1 MAVRAVVVI
10 IAPEGGKEEAA
21 ILLDAFQAIFLA
33 LSWGERIDARKRIDP
48 LIDAALA
55 QEEEVR
61 GEAD

>member
-10 IAPEGGKEEAA
+10 ITPAGGKEDAA
-21 ILLDAFQAIFLA
+21 LLLDAFQAIFLA
-33 LSWGERIDARKRIDP
+33 LPWGERIDARKRIDL

>member
-10 IAPEGGKEEAA
+10 ITPEGGKEETA

-33 LSWGERIDARKRIDP
+33 LPWGERIDARKRIDL

-55 QEEEVR
+55 LV
-61 GEAD
+61 

>member
-10 IAPEGGKEEAA
+10 ITPEGGKEETA

-33 LSWGERIDARKRIDP
+33 LPWGERIDL

>member
-1 MAVRAVVVI
+1 MRAVVVI
-10 IAPEGGKEEAA
+10 ITPEGGKEETA
-21 ILLDAFQAIFLA
+21 ILLGAFQAIFLA
-33 LSWGERIDARKRIDP
+33 LPWGERIDARKRIDL